1 MRAASRLGAL
11 AAILLTAS
19 LAPAAAPAASTA
31 RLPGYLLIADRG
43 NDRVLLVN
51 QAKQVLW
58 AYPGPNGGMSMPF
71 RFDDDVFFGP
81 GYKTIIS
88 NQEQQDTIQ
97 ILTFP
102 GRRLIWYYGHP
113 DVRGSQP
120 GYLNIPDDAY
130 LLKSGLVTV
139 ADAYNCRVLFISR
152 SHQIVR
158 QYGTT
163 GVCNHNPPRELG
175 AVNGATPLA
184 DGGTLVS
191 EITGSW
197 IDDIGPKGN
206 LRWSVRAPVSYPSDP
221 QLLQPG
227 RILLADYANPGHVLI
242 MTSRGKVLWRYG
254 PSSGPGKL
262 DHPSLATRLAPG
274 LVAITDDYNDRVVVV
289 NIHTNRIVWQYGHD
303 GVPGTGPGYLSTP
316 DGLDLL
322 PYAAGKHIAA
332 IRKLIAAARR

>member
-1 MRAASRLGAL
+1 MRAVIRLGAL
-11 AAILLTAS
+11 AALLVAAS
-19 LAPAAAPAASTA
+19 LVPAAAPAAQRP

-58 AYPGPNGGMSMPF
+58 AYPGPDGGISMPF

-81 GYKTIIS
+81 GYRTIIS
-88 NQEQQDTIQ
+88 NQEEQDTIQ

-102 GRRLIWYYGHP
+102 GRQLIWYYGHP
-113 DVRGSQP
+113 DVRSAQT
-120 GYLNIPDDAY
+120 GYLNVPDDAY
-130 LLKSGLVTV
+130 LLKNGLVTV
-139 ADAYNCRVLFISR
+139 ADAYNCRVIFISHAHR
-152 SHQIVR
+152 IVR

-163 GVCNHNPPRELG
+163 GVCNHDPPRELG
-175 AVNGATPLA
+175 AVSGATPLA
-184 DGGTLVS
+184 DGGTLIS

-197 IDDIGPKGN
+197 VDDIGPKGN
-206 LRWSVRAPVSYPSDP
+206 LRWAVRAPVSYPSDP

-303 GVPGTGPGYLSTP
+303 GVPGTAPGYLSTP

-322 PYAAGKHIAA
+322 PYAAARRIPA
-332 IRKLIAAARR
+332 IRTLISAARR

>member
-1 MRAASRLGAL
+1 VRAASSFGAL
-11 AAILLTAS
+11 AAILLGAS
-19 LAPAAAPAASTA
+19 LVPAAAPAAPPA

-43 NDRVLLVN
+43 NDRVLLVD

-58 AYPGPNGGMSMPF
+58 AYPGPGGGMSMPF

-81 GYKTIIS
+81 GYRTIIS

-102 GRRLIWYYGHP
+102 GRRLVWYYGHP
-113 DVRGSQP
+113 NVRSSQP

-130 LLKSGLVTV
+130 LLRDGLVTV

-152 SHQIVR
+152 SHRIVR

-163 GVCNHNPPRELG
+163 GVCNHDPPHELG
-175 AVNGATPLA
+175 AVNGATPLP

-191 EITGSW
+191 EIAGSW

-206 LRWSVRAPVSYPSDP
+206 LRWAVRAPVSYPSDP

-227 RILLADYANPGHVLI
+227 RILVADYASPGHALI

-254 PSSGPGKL
+254 PASGPGKL
-262 DHPSLATRLAPG
+262 DHPSLATRIGPG

-289 NIHTNRIVWQYGHD
+289 DIHTNRIVWQYGHD

-322 PYAAGKHIAA
+322 PYAAARRTGA
-332 IRKLIAAARR
+332 IRRLIAAARR